1 MSFRRRILLSMLSA
15 VAISGGV
22 VAFIGVN
29 LLWRHLSREAQ
40 NRVRQDL
47 NATRE
52 FYDQRIEAMESAL
65 RYTALGERFSQGVA
79 DKDIAYLAPRLEAV
93 RRRAHLDTL
102 CVTDAKGD
110 VTHRAHRPGHSGGS
124 LAGDK
129 LVGSVLTEGK
139 AVSGTMLIPLAALRE
154 DDPLLAERAQIPILP
169 TPGAKPS
176 DSTELN
182 SGMMLC
188 SAAPVHAAD
197 GSLAG
202 VLRAGILLGRNYDLV
217 DQVQNTVFRDEQYRG
232 RLLGTATIFQG
243 DVRISTNVLHEDGSR
258 AIGTRVSDEVRD
270 CVLARGETWVAR
282 AWVVND
288 WYISAYAP
296 VYDVERQIIGMLYI
310 GVRAQKFDDIAARTF
325 TTFAFVALAGL
336 AAAAFA
342 AWKLADTISRPVR
355 RLAAASAAVA
365 QGDFSQTLVVRSADE
380 IGSLTQAFNTMAK
393 SLKERDA
400 LLKERTRLQLT
411 RSERLASIGRLAAG
425 VAHEINNPLTG
436 VLTFAHILLEN
447 APDDSQEKEDIE
459 TIIEA
464 TTRCKEITRG
474 LLNFS
479 RQAEPRKRPVKV
491 NDLLCEA
498 LNLTRNQARISRVS
512 ITEEMDPALPCV
524 AIDPNQ
530 MQEVAVNVIV
540 NAIDAMPDGGNL
552 TVRTRAVNEDSSR
565 WVEFEISDSG
575 CGISPENVDRI
586 FDPFFTTKP
595 TGKGTGLGLAVSY
608 GTVTEHGGTINVTST
623 ENHGTTVTVRL
634 PVATEEHSDE

>member
-1 MSFRRRILLSMLSA
+1 MNLRRRILLSMLSA
-15 VAISGGV
+15 VAISGGAA
-22 VAFIGVN
+22 AFIGVN
-29 LLWRHLSREAQ
+29 LLWRHLGREAQ

-47 NATRE
+47 NAAGE
-52 FYDQRIEAMESAL
+52 FYEQRIEAMESAL
-65 RYTALGERFSQGVA
+65 GYTALGERFSQAVA
-79 DKDIAYLAPRLEAV
+79 DKDIAYLGPRLEAV
-93 RRRAHLDTL
+93 RERAHLDTL
-102 CVTDAKGD
+102 CVTDAEGT
-110 VTHRAHRPGHSGGS
+110 VTHRAQRPEHSGDS
-124 LAGDK
+124 LAGDE

-139 AVSGTMLIPLAALRE
+139 AVSGTLLIPLAALRE
-154 DDPLLAERAQIPILP
+154 DDPSLAERARIPILP
-169 TPGAKPS
+169 TPGAGPS
-176 DSTELN
+176 KSTELDA
-182 SGMMLC
+182 GMMLC
-188 SAAPVHAAD
+188 SAAPVHGAD

-258 AIGTRVSDEVRD
+258 AIGTCVSDEVRN
-270 CVLARGETWVAR
+270 CVLARGETWVGR

-288 WYISAYAP
+288 WYLSAYAP
-296 VYDVERQIIGMLYI
+296 VYDVEKQIIGMLYV
-310 GVRAQKFDDIAARTF
+310 GVLAQKSDDVAVRTF

-336 AAAAFA
+336 GAAALA

-355 RLAAASAAVA
+355 RLATASTAVA
-365 QGDFSQTLVVRSADE
+365 QGDFSQTLAVRSGDE

-393 SLKERDA
+393 SLKERDD

-411 RSERLASIGRLAAG
+411 RSERLAAIGRLAAG

-447 APDDSQEKEDIE
+447 APDDSQEKEDIQ

-474 LLNFS
+474 LLDFS
-479 RQAEPRKRPVKV
+479 RQSEPRKTLLNL

-498 LNLTRNQARISRVS
+498 LNLTRNQARINRVS
-512 ITEEMDPALPCV
+512 ITEEMDPALPWV
-524 AIDPNQ
+524 VVDPNQ

-540 NAIDAMPDGGNL
+540 NAIDAMPDGGSL
-552 TVRTRAVNEDSSR
+552 TVRTRAAKVDGSP

-575 CGISPENVDRI
+575 CGISPENIDRI

-608 GTVTEHGGTINVTST
+608 GTVTEHGGRINVTST

-634 PVATEEHSDE
+634 PVTAEEHSGE